1 MSFWNKQAMSRK
13 NRPMVEES
21 DAIIVFEDNA
31 SSDFAT
37 HDFAKEACGVDHLI
51 AIV

>member
-1 MSFWNKQAMSRK
+1 MARK
-13 NRPMVEES
+13 YRSMVEEG

-37 HDFAKEACGVDHLI
+37 HDFAKEA
-51 AIV
+51 